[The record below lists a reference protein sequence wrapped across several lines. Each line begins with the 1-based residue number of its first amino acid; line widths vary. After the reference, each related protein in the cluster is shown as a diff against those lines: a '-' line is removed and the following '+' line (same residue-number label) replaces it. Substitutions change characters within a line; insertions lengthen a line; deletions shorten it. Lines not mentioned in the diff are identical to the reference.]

1 MLPGWLSAGNHP
13 RHPPRQ
19 AKVTGLITRPLCEL
33 LHSCPSQI
41 DIPPFQLEVSQM
53 RKHIKFAIAATIVG
67 LAMVL
72 WTKAGVVETDAIA
85 RPMVVLSPPIS
96 NPYLPFRVLEPVY

>member
-1 MLPGWLSAGNHP
+1 
-13 RHPPRQ
+13 
-19 AKVTGLITRPLCEL
+19 
-33 LHSCPSQI
+33 
-41 DIPPFQLEVSQM
+41 M
-53 RKHIKFAIAATIVG
+53 RKHHKHINFAIAATIVG

-85 RPMVVLSPPIS
+85 RPMVVLSSPMS